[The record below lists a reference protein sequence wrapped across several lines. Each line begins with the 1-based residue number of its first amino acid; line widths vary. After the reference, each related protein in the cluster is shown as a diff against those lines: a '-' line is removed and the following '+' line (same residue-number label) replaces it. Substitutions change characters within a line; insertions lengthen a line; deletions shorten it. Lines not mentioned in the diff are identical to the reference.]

1 MARVDAV
8 IQQGPVN
15 FKRGSFPTVLKQK
28 YGAVR
33 TARDKRHAEADLEA
47 ADVATYDQ
55 SSDATPDPAAC
66 NQRQET
72 AEPDAGVAGDE
83 AAPDLAACDQ
93 RQETAEADAYVAG
106 EEALA
111 AELNQVFEENQAA
124 EAKQGPTIPIWRR
137 IYPWDDYYEGGY
149 DSDSDRCGCHSAFG
163 KDDDGEV
170 RHYGL
175 DCQYRF

>member
-15 FKRGSFPTVLKQK
+15 FKRGSIATTLKQK
-28 YGAVR
+28 YDAVK
-33 TARDKRHAEADLEA
+33 TARVKRRAEADLEA

-55 SSDATPDPAAC
+55 SFDAVPDP
-66 NQRQET
+66 
-72 AEPDAGVAGDE
+72 P
-83 AAPDLAACDQ
+83 ACDQ
-93 RQETAEADAYVAG
+93 RQETAEADAYVVG

-111 AELNQVFEENQAA
+111 TELNQVFEENQAA
-124 EAKQGPTIPIWRR
+124 EAKEEPAISTWRC
-137 IYPWDDYYEGGY
+137 IYHWDDYYDGEY
-149 DSDSDRCGCHSAFG
+149 DSDSDKCGCHSAFG